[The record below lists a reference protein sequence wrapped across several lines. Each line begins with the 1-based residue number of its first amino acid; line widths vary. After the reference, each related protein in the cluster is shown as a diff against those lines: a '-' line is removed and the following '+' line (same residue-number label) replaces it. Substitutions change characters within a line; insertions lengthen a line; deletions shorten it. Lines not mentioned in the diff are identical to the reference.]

1 MFQIMLA
8 AISVDA
14 LVHAVV
20 AFLIIA
26 AIFGLLWWLLL
37 YVIPF
42 PDPIKKWVRVVL
54 IVFMVLVIIGWLLD
68 LSGHPVLQ
76 LTR

>member
-1 MFQIMLA
+1 MLA

-20 AFLIIA
+20 MFLVIA

-37 YVIPF
+37 SVIPF
-42 PDPIKKWVRVVL
+42 PDPVKRWVKVVL
-54 IVFMVLVIIGWLLD
+54 IVVMVLVVIGYLLD
-68 LSGHPVLQ
+68 LSGHPVLT
-76 LTR
+76 LSR